1 MRQAALELSVHRIRA
16 NAVAPGIVM
25 AGLAKVQFE
34 TEPQYAAR
42 ASKSIPLGAPQT
54 AEQIGEAVG
63 FLASPLASSM
73 TGSVLLVDGG
83 SSLGTMA

>member
-63 FLASPLASSM
+63 ERQVFRVDVLRRHRP
-73 TGSVLLVDGG
+73 GS
-83 SSLGTMA
+83 